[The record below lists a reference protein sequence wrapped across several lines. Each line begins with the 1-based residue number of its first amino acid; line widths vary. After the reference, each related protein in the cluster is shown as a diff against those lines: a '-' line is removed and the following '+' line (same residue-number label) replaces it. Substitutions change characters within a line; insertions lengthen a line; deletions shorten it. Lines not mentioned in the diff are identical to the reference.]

1 MTKSITCPLLASGIT
16 ENHITAFRGFNRF
29 YTRET
34 GTLQEDLLDSEYS
47 LTQARVLYEL
57 VTQGEITA
65 GEIARELVL
74 DPGYLSRILRKFEDD
89 GLVKR
94 RVSTGDARQAIL
106 TVTRR
111 RKGSFADLNE
121 RSNRQARSL
130 LEGVPAS
137 KIAELAHR
145 HANR

>member
-1 MTKSITCPLLASGIT
+1 M
-16 ENHITAFRGFNRF
+16 
-29 YTRET
+29 
-34 GTLQEDLLDSEYS
+34 
-47 LTQARVLYEL
+47 LYKV

-94 RVSTGDARQAIL
+94 KVSTGDARQAIL

-130 LEGVPAS
+130 LEGVSAS